1 MALLFLDTIQPGQ
14 EKIISFPGP
23 SGPPVAL
30 NVALVETRVAGLLL
44 SLQTASLC
52 ISKDNP
58 ALPGVTTAQV

>member
-30 NVALVETRVAGLLL
+30 NVALV
-44 SLQTASLC
+44 
-52 ISKDNP
+52 
-58 ALPGVTTAQV
+58 